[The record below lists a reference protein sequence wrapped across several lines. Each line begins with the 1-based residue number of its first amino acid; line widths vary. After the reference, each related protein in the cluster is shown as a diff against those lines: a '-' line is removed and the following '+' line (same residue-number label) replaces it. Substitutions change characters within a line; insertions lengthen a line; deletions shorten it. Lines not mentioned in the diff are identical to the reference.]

1 MKLYSIKK
9 IMANFNYPQKSNTS
23 GVSDNEI
30 IVRVLNGEKDLYA
43 MIVRRYNE
51 RLYRVGASMIH
62 DDAEIEDAMQTAYIS
77 AYENLG
83 KFAFKSAFSTWL
95 TKILIN
101 ECILRLKKRRS
112 YVFLNTEVAVNKDYR
127 EQTMDVQTPAVKML
141 NSELK
146 IKLEEAIRQLPEK
159 YRVVF
164 VMREIENMSVAETQS
179 CLNLTEVNVKVRL
192 NRAKALLRNALSA
205 YYNKEEIF
213 HFHLS
218 RCDRMVER
226 VMSQIK
232 KM

>member
-9 IMANFNYPQKSNTS
+9 IMAKFNYPQKSNAS
-23 GVSDNEI
+23 GISDKEI

-62 DDAEIEDAMQTAYIS
+62 DDAEIEDAMQTAYIN

-83 KFAFKSAFSTWL
+83 KFAFKAAFSTWL

-112 YVFLNTEVAVNKDYR
+112 YVFLNKEVAVNRDYR

-164 VMREIENMSVAETQS
+164 VMREIENMTVAETQS

-192 NRAKALLRNALSA
+192 NRAKALLRNALST

-226 VMSQIK
+226 VMNQIK